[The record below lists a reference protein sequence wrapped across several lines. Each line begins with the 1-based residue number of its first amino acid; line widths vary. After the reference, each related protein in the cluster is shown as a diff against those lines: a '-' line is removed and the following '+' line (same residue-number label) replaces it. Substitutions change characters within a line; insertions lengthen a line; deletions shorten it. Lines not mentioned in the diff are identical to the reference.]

1 MTRQQRSKQSLKK
14 WQKLISQQV
23 KSGESVA
30 AFCREHGLCA
40 PQFYTWRKQLDG
52 AEAKRFVE
60 VKVVPTA
67 ATSPAAIDPAIEIQ
81 VGDGCCL
88 RVRPGFDAQH
98 LHAVLAVL
106 EQRP

>member
-30 AFCREHGLCA
+30 AFCREHRLCA
-40 PQFYTWRKQLDG
+40 PQFYTWRKRLDG
-52 AEAKRFVE
+52 AETKPFVE

-67 ATSPAAIDPAIEIQ
+67 ATSPAANDPAIEIHL
-81 VGDGCCL
+81 GDGRCL
-88 RVRPGFDAQH
+88 RVRPGFDTQH
-98 LHAVLAVL
+98 LRAVLAVL
-106 EQRP
+106 EQQP